1 MTLLINII
9 ILAFMSFFPAISNAA
24 ITYSTMQAYS
34 NDGTS
39 QGRTWTGVWVDFN
52 GAYLPIK
59 FGDNKPKLS
68 FEFMSDYKEDWYS
81 IGFAQNRTP
90 LDFKRDVSTNFHNN
104 LGNQFFL
111 SEGNINSGKFERFFG
126 SLSFA
131 DKAIVATL
139 CKTISS
145 TSKVHEIVE
154 LAIKNN
160 RHGSKFETHWRKP
173 ENIKKIVGL
182 AKICV
187 EKTERRSI
195 YSDGMISNS
204 EIDNLLLTSPDKSV
218 KISSIRAE
226 NWLGNQNDYGS
237 GTVVKLISPKVS
249 TLERQDANFG
259 TAGFLWDGE
268 LEVSSSFD
276 LYGKKPCCPGTAKG
290 TIDGFGGKI
299 RFKLL
304 EDAGARQNFASEV
317 KRSSTNGLLISQH
330 ILERAR
336 IFMAKQLVEPIN
348 LYSKSAT
355 KEEYVAFWNAE
366 LFKLDLRKS
375 INIIQQELSKRFD
388 EPVDDLKKYQ
398 MRLKE
403 LGYYKSVID
412 GKSGPG
418 TRNAIFA
425 FQNDNGLYEDGYLSS
440 YEIKLLLE
448 GQETKQVKG
457 SETLSDVKILREN
470 LDAAISNYSR
480 LQKQYVVLK
489 NELDRLKSTGQQNK
503 SSSKNID
510 EDELKTLRYNLSAVQ
525 SNYKRLVQRASD
537 LDVQVAKL
545 KEENK
550 KLSASSDTEWSR
562 LTAEVARLKDDLNFA
577 QQKYNTMSK
586 RASELSKDLNE
597 KDKLLAEE
605 IAKKS
610 SSNEANELAKTI
622 LQDRIQSTTRQ
633 LDEAKTQI
641 NDLYIKNNNSLIE
654 LSKLSEANKKLTTD
668 LEQSK
673 ISLSDQKSAWLSE
686 KKTLNS
692 EIASLKNLS
701 SASADDIDQLRNE
714 NQRLNIELNKA
725 VDEINESAVKNN
737 NNLRVIDELEN
748 KISFLQQDLAQIP
761 NLKQK
766 IEQLEEKL
774 KLAGQ
779 QVVRANWRDV
789 AKDDPS
795 WSDWLND
802 MPIKQVLFC
811 DVIQEYDIRLSEALA
826 SQNQIR
832 TNLVMKE
839 RKLELDGLL
848 PRGELEGWIGRVF
861 AVTQT
866 DTGDA
871 AVLLELPCGINV
883 GSGVTSFN
891 GKQKWEGAIP
901 YEDRM
906 YRELV
911 KVGKGDFVILNAEL
925 LEIDEGELGEPEYK
939 FASNLAND
947 KDLPSE
953 FQTDNETFI
962 ANVKYLVEA
971 KR

>member
-1 MTLLINII
+1 MKLLINII

-24 ITYSTMQAYS
+24 ITYSTMQASS

-59 FGDNKPKLS
+59 FGENKTKLS
-68 FEFMSDYKEDWYS
+68 FEFMTDYKEDWYS

-111 SEGNINSGKFERFFG
+111 SEGNVNSGKFEKFFG

-145 TSKVHEIVE
+145 TRKVHEIVE

-173 ENIKKIVGL
+173 ENIKKIVSL

-187 EKTERRSI
+187 EKTERRSV
-195 YSDGMISNS
+195 YSDGMISKS
-204 EIDNLLLTSPDKSV
+204 EIDNLLLNSPDKSV
-218 KISSIRAE
+218 SINRVSAN
-226 NWLGNQNDYGS
+226 NWLGNSRNAYNS
-237 GTVVKLISPKVS
+237 GTVVKLISPKIS
-249 TLERQDANFG
+249 TLERQDKNYG

-268 LEVSSSFD
+268 LEVSTNFM
-276 LYGKKPCCPGTAKG
+276 LYGRKACCPGTAPGSVDAVADQK
-290 TIDGFGGKI
+290 FP
-299 RFKLL
+299 LL
-304 EDAGARQNFASEV
+304 VADVVNLNFMSAV
-317 KRSSTNGLLISQH
+317 KNSSTDSLLLNQH
-330 ILERAR
+330 ILLRAR
-336 IFMAKQLVEPIN
+336 TFMAKQLEQPIGKN
-348 LYSKSAT
+348 STAAT
-355 KEEYVAFWNAE
+355 SEEYIDFWGRE
-366 LFKLDLRKS
+366 LFKIDLGKP
-375 INIIQQELSKRFD
+375 IQIIQQELSKRFD
-388 EPVDDLKKYQ
+388 EPADDLKKYQ
-398 MRLKE
+398 TRLKE
-403 LGYYKSVID
+403 LGYYKSTID

-418 TRNAIFA
+418 TRNAIFE
-425 FQNDNGLYEDGYLSS
+425 FQIDNGFYADGYLSS
-440 YEIKLLLE
+440 SEIKLLLE
-448 GQETKQVKG
+448 GPQVEQEVV
-457 SETLSDVKILREN
+457 SENAGDVILLRQN
-470 LDAAISNYSR
+470 LDAALSNYSR
-480 LQKQYVVLK
+480 LQKQYMTLK
-489 NELDRLKSTGQQNK
+489 NELDNLKSRSQQNQ
-503 SSSKNID
+503 SSTNNIS
-510 EDELKTLRYNLSAVQ
+510 EDELKTLRYNLSSVQ
-525 SNYKRLVQRASD
+525 SNYKKLLLRASD
-537 LDVQVAKL
+537 LDAQVAKL
-545 KEENK
+545 KQENK
-550 KLSASSDTEWSR
+550 KLSSSSDTEWNK
-562 LTAEVARLKDDLNFA
+562 LTAEIARLRDHLNFT
-577 QQKYNTMSK
+577 QQSYNKMSK
-586 RASELSKDLNE
+586 RASDLTKELNQ

-605 IAKKS
+605 ISKKS
-610 SSNEANELAKTI
+610 ISNEADELARAN
-622 LQDRIQSTTRQ
+622 LQDRIKNTTLQ
-633 LDEAKTQI
+633 LEEAKTQL
-641 NDLYIKNNNSLIE
+641 NDLYAKNNNSLIE
-654 LSKLSEANKKLTTD
+654 LSKINDQNEKLKYD
-668 LEQSK
+668 LEQAI

-692 EIASLKNLS
+692 EIASLKDLS
-701 SASADDIDQLRNE
+701 AASADDIEQLRNE
-714 NQRLNIELNKA
+714 NQRLNIELNRA
-725 VDEINESAVKNN
+725 VDEINDGRANN
-737 NNLRVIDELEN
+737 DANLRLISDLEN

-766 IEQLEEKL
+766 IEQLEEQL

-779 QVVRANWRDV
+779 KVTRANWRDI

-811 DVIQEYDIRLSEALA
+811 DVIQEYEIRLSEALA

-866 DTGDA
+866 DKGDA
-871 AVLLELPCGINV
+871 AVLLELPCGVNV
-883 GSGVTSFN
+883 GSGVTSFR
-891 GKQKWEGAIP
+891 GEQKWEGAIP

-925 LEIDEGELGEPEYK
+925 LEIDEGELGQPEYK

-947 KDLPSE
+947 KDLPIE

-962 ANVKYLVEA
+962 AKVNYLVEA